1 MHSSFSGNFQTTDS
15 GGIHVVHLCWEP
27 AVLTVDACL
36 LLRAALFAAGE
47 WAAMSIDA
55 FGIRTLTAVDAGRHT
70 CHKLQCLELLGVA
83 LVHVVVLAFT
93 IRVWTVATK
102 VVCVAK
108 LQLLQSV
115 HLVLLEFWS
124 WRVDALTLLVATYAV
139 CRKLLL
145 LVDRLLKR
153 CLDCCA
159 LLRRHGPRCCWNC

>member
-1 MHSSFSGNFQTTDS
+1 MNS

-27 AVLTVDACL
+27 AILPVDACL
-36 LLRAALFAAGE
+36 LLRTAFFAAGE

-55 FGIRTLTAVDAGRHT
+55 FGIRTLTAMDAGRHT

-83 LVHVVVLAFT
+83 FVHVVVLAFT
-93 IRVWTVATK
+93 IRVWTVAAK

-115 HLVLLEFWS
+115 HLVLLELWS
-124 WRVDALTLLVATYAV
+124 WWVDALTLLVATYAV
-139 CRKLLL
+139 RRNLLFL
-145 LVDRLLKR
+145 DDRLLKR

-159 LLRRHGPRCCWNC
+159 FLRRHGPRRCRNC